1 MPFAVVNRLIEEY
14 NTNGISSVLRADNIL
29 DVQLS
34 AAPGSTFALSD
45 EQVSSLKEQEI
56 LPLEFGGGTV
66 LAYRVSF
73 PSNSNE
79 WKIVHGTT
87 PASPNV
93 GVLQSQYASTY
104 SGFSFSGKMS
114 LVTIS
119 EAMKDG
125 DFKNPYTTAS
135 KTWRGGNSGWYDEL
149 ATLGENIHGYKRSR
163 WFKYAAK
170 SVSQGTTKIFQELAK
185 SSLSAGGNISTSKGS
200 RTIEDTTTVTRVDE
214 DGTTITDTITTQT
227 PDSDVNTTGSS
238 LIGQSKAQAVAQVI
252 SKFTSMAS
260 TGTSIVCAGIEGLL
274 GVQTLV
280 STYQRIQKL
289 NLVSGYME
297 SVQKIQA
304 GDSDGDSMHEYNNRL
319 VANDEETGKNAMNSA
334 GMGALFNA
342 EPMSANDASVTSV
355 NTEKA
360 LANVANDSDDSI
372 MKIFGSVVGNANAML
387 RAYETCNYLQG
398 GLAIANAV
406 VTVLSIIPIIG
417 QGIAAISLTAK
428 GVLTAIMK
436 GIIAAAAPFIA
447 QKVIAYAG
455 NLLIKDVATDWLGE
469 DLGNAMVSG
478 GNSLLSA
485 NHQTGGGSP
494 SSAAKVGIFKS
505 AQADVIAEE
514 AEYQRSIHSPFDINS
529 QHTFLGSIV
538 YSLVP
543 MANASGVGSTLKN
556 ISSVMTNSASKL
568 LPSASAIAETA
579 LVDDLAQPGD
589 CPTLEVV
596 GVQGDVYCNPI
607 YISDQDT
614 EEYTPEEILEIEE
627 GWEYIT
633 RDSNNKITIK
643 ENTNLTNYISY
654 CGQRTSSFGIV
665 DSNIAT
671 EIINGGSGVGKTILN
686 LIPLVS
692 DAMSVV
698 DAANKEKNLPWTTG
712 SACVAS
718 SSNIYWCENQ
728 IHQRFIEDQRFLE
741 NTGNVSDNAVATY
754 LEGYYEKHPLDNS
767 FEGILARYSGMTKDD
782 VIATLDLIDGLNYI
796 ANYHPEERYAF
807 VEATPATEIYFEET
821 EEVLLAEEPKYI
833 IYDTLRNKTVLV

>member
-14 NTNGISSVLRADNIL
+14 NTNGISSVLRGDNIL

-34 AAPGSTFALSD
+34 SAPGTSFALSQ
-45 EQVSSLKEQEI
+45 EQTSSLREQEI
-56 LPLEFGGGTV
+56 LPLDYGGGTV
-66 LAYRVSF
+66 LAYKVSF
-73 PSNSNE
+73 SPNE
-79 WKIVHGTT
+79 WRIVHGTV
-87 PASPNV
+87 PSSPSISD
-93 GVLQSQYASTY
+93 LQGLYTSTY
-104 SGFSFSGKMS
+104 SGFSFNRVS
-114 LVTIS
+114 LVS
-119 EAMKDG
+119 VSDAMNDG
-125 DFKNPYTTAS
+125 DFKNPYTAAS

-149 ATLGENIHGYKRSR
+149 AALGENIHGYERSR
-163 WFKYAAK
+163 WFKYASK
-170 SVSQGTTKIFQELAK
+170 SVSQSATSLFREIAK
-185 SSLSAGGNISTSKGS
+185 SSLATSGNIATSGGS
-200 RTIEDTTTVTRVDE
+200 RTIEDTQTVVTHVDE
-214 DGTTITDTITTQT
+214 DGNPVSEPVTTYS
-227 PDSDVNTTGSS
+227 PDGDVNTTDGS
-238 LIGQSKAQAVAQVI
+238 LIGQSKLQATTQLI

-260 TGTSIVCAGIEGLL
+260 TGTNIICAGIEGLM

-304 GDSDGDSMHEYNNRL
+304 GDSDGESMHEYNNRL
-319 VANDEETGKNAMNSA
+319 VANDAETGKNAMNSA

-342 EPMSANDASVTSV
+342 ESVSIDDASVVAV

-360 LANVANDSDDSI
+360 LSNVANDSDDSI

-398 GLAIANAV
+398 GLAVANAV

-417 QGIAAISLTAK
+417 QGIAAISLTAR
-428 GVLTAIMK
+428 GVLTVLMK
-436 GIIAAAAPFIA
+436 GIIAAAAPIIA

-455 NLLIKDVATDWLGE
+455 NLLIKDIATDWLGE

-494 SSAAKVGIFKS
+494 GSTAKVGFFKS
-505 AQADVIAEE
+505 AQADVLAEE
-514 AEYQRSIHSPFDINS
+514 AEYQRSIRSPFDIS
-529 QHTFLGSIV
+529 SEHTFLGSIV

-543 MANASGVGSTLKN
+543 MANASGVGSTIKN

-568 LPSASAIAETA
+568 LPSASAIAETN

-596 GVQGDVYCNPI
+596 GIQGDVYCNPI
-607 YISDQDT
+607 YITDKETITDK
-614 EEYTPEEILEIEE
+614 YTPEEILEIEE
-627 GWEYIT
+627 SWHYIT
-633 RDSNNKITIK
+633 RDSSGKITVK
-643 ENTNLTNYISY
+643 DNTNLTNYITY

-665 DSNIAT
+665 DANIAK
-671 EIINGGSGVGKTILN
+671 EIVSGGSSTGKTILSF
-686 LIPLVS
+686 IPLVS

-698 DAANKEKNLPWTTG
+698 DAANKERNLPWTTG

-718 SSNIYWCENQ
+718 ESNIYWCENK

-741 NTGNVSDNAVATY
+741 NAGTISDNAVTAY
-754 LEGYYEKHPLDNS
+754 LNDYYEEHPLDHS
-767 FEGILARYSGMTKDD
+767 YEGILARYSGMTKDD
-782 VIATLDLIDGLNYI
+782 VIATLYLIDGLNYI

-807 VEATPATEIYFEET
+807 IESAPATAIQFEAT
-821 EEVLLAEEPKYI
+821 EEVLIAEEPKYI
-833 IYDTLRNKTVLV
+833 VYNTLRNKTVLV